1 MGRVDGPRGQR
12 DGDEVVARRARRS
25 GRGRLIGLLAPLVLL
40 VGVILV
46 ALFPLQNLRHQRA
59 NTATAEAE
67 LAEVVA
73 ERERIQQETRL
84 LETDEEIERRAREDY
99 GYQRPGEEIYNVL
112 PSPTEPIGLPE
123 TWPFTGVERALG
135 AR

>member
-1 MGRVDGPRGQR
+1 MARVDGPRGQR
-12 DGDEVVARRARRS
+12 DGDETVKRRERRR

-40 VGVILV
+40 VGVVLV
-46 ALFPLQNLRHQRA
+46 AVFPLQNLRSQQA
-59 NTATAEAE
+59 DTAEAEAE
-67 LAEVVA
+67 LADVRA
-73 ERERIQQETRL
+73 ERERVRDEIEL
-84 LETDEEIERRAREDY
+84 LNTDEEIERRAREDY

-135 AR
+135 AG

>member
-1 MGRVDGPRGQR
+1 MERVDGPRGQR
-12 DGDEVVARRARRS
+12 DGDAVVQRRERRGGRAR
-25 GRGRLIGLLAPLVLL
+25 LIRFLAPLVLL
-40 VGVILV
+40 VGVTLV
-46 ALFPLQNLRHQRA
+46 AVFPMQNLRNQRA
-59 NTATAEAE
+59 ATADARAE
-67 LAEVVA
+67 LAEVKA
-73 ERERIQQETRL
+73 ERERVQQEAAL

-112 PSPTEPIGLPE
+112 PSPTDPIGLPE

>member
-1 MGRVDGPRGQR
+1 MERVDGPRGQR
-12 DGDEVVARRARRS
+12 DGDKVVARRERRN

-46 ALFPLQNLRHQRA
+46 ALFPLQNLRNQQ
-59 NTATAEAE
+59 TATAEAEAE

-73 ERERIQQETRL
+73 ERERVRAESQL

>member
-1 MGRVDGPRGQR
+1 M
-12 DGDEVVARRARRS
+12 
-25 GRGRLIGLLAPLVLL
+25 IGLLAPLVLL
-40 VGVILV
+40 VGVVLV
-46 ALFPLQNLRHQRA
+46 AVFPMQNLRNQRSA
-59 NTATAEAE
+59 TAEAEAE
-67 LAEVVA
+67 LAEVNA
-73 ERERIQQETRL
+73 ERERVRSEIEL

-112 PSPTEPIGLPE
+112 PSPNDPIGLPE